1 MVSILL
7 GNQPTNVRVVSYNQQ
22 AKFVRILT
30 LGHKV
35 KPANRQKTVIL
46 LKYLVIMIIWGIV
59 LGMFVAGLRT
69 ISNSYPPP
77 KLGE

>member
-1 MVSILL
+1 M
-7 GNQPTNVRVVSYNQQ
+7 
-22 AKFVRILT
+22 RIVM
-30 LGHKV
+30 LGHNV

-69 ISNSYPPP
+69 ISNSYAPP